1 MADRDGPRDPD
12 VLPLAELED
21 LADVQPTRRCLSAGR
36 WRRGS
41 VLACACLVV
50 AAIPVSL
57 HVLASSGDETR
68 RADRLSTLRAAAT
81 HASSGDARA
90 AVLGAYDATIATRN
104 FNFLSQVSETPA
116 SAASTTDVCVDP
128 SHCGIADGLRGI
140 TLVAHGTVN
149 LDPLAIVSTA
159 DVGSLGAITTWV

>member
-21 LADVQPTRRCLSAGR
+21 LADVQPARRGLSAGR

-57 HVLASSGDETR
+57 HVLAWSGDETR
-68 RADRLSTLRAAAT
+68 PADRLSGSLRAAAT

-90 AVLGAYDATIATRN
+90 AVLGAYDATI
-104 FNFLSQVSETPA
+104 
-116 SAASTTDVCVDP
+116 
-128 SHCGIADGLRGI
+128 
-140 TLVAHGTVN
+140 GT
-149 LDPLAIVSTA
+149 
-159 DVGSLGAITTWV
+159 